1 MNKTIDINLAGV
13 FFHIDE
19 NAYLHLKNY
28 LDALR
33 NTFQNTEGKEDILAD
48 VEARI
53 AELLNDRK
61 ANKDQVIEEEDIKA
75 VIEILGQPEDFV
87 LEEEEDAPSSST
99 SKKLFR
105 DSEDSYIGGV
115 ASGLAHY
122 FGIDTGWLRIIW
134 VLLAFFSGGSFVFI
148 YILFWI
154 LIPEAKTTAEKLQMK
169 GEPVTVGN
177 IEKKIKEEVNNIADK
192 VKSVDYEKAGASLK
206 KKSKS
211 FFDNLAS
218 VALSL
223 IKIAGKLLGIALII
237 FASVALFGVSLG
249 FIVSNAISWVS
260 EIPFDFI
267 DVALLQNI
275 PLWIL
280 LVILFCLLGIPL
292 VFVLIVGIKLVAPA
306 SNPFGFW
313 GRLVLFGIWLLS
325 LIIMIVVGTI
335 EAKSYMFSYQATENF
350 NHSIATSDTLQ
361 LTTNPIPDFKARFT
375 NSSDFDLVV
384 DENGIKQILL
394 ENVRLNIE
402 ATDRDSLYVSILK
415 EANGASFVREK
426 KNAQEIN
433 YATIFEE
440 NKITLNTYLTSPQA
454 SKFKD
459 QQVKITLY
467 IPKDQLFFI
476 DDSLLP
482 ILNRNISNDQNY
494 IRRGLAGHLWKMS
507 DTQLLCMDCESN

>member
-19 NAYLHLKNY
+19 TAYTHLKNY
-28 LDALR
+28 LEALR
-33 NTFQNTEGKEDILAD
+33 ATFQNTEGKEDILAD

-61 ANKDQVIEEEDIKA
+61 ANKDQVIEEEDIQA
-75 VIEILGQPEDFV
+75 VVKILGQPEDFV
-87 LEEEEDAPSSST
+87 LEEEGAST
-99 SKKLFR
+99 SSAAKKLFR
-105 DSEDSYIGGV
+105 DSEDSYVGGV

-122 FGIDTGWLRIIW
+122 FGLDTGWLRIIW
-134 VLLAFFSGGSFVFI
+134 VLLAFFSGGSFVLI

-177 IEKKIKEEVNNIADK
+177 IEKKIKEEVHSLADK
-192 VKSVDYEKAGASLK
+192 VKNVDYEKAGATLK

-223 IKIAGKLLGIALII
+223 IKITGKLIGIGLIMI
-237 FASVALFGVSLG
+237 ASLALFGISVG
-249 FIVSNAISWVS
+249 FIVTNVVSWIS
-260 EIPFDFI
+260 EFPFDFI

-280 LVILFCLLGIPL
+280 LILLFCLVGIPM
-292 VFVLIVGIKLVAPA
+292 VFLLIVGIKLVAPT

-313 GRLVLFGIWLLS
+313 GRMVLFGIWLLS
-325 LIIMIVVGTI
+325 FISMVVLGTV
-335 EAKSYMFSYQATENF
+335 EAKSHMFSYQATENY
-350 NHSIATSDTLQ
+350 NRAIAVNDTLFI
-361 LTTNPIPDFKARFT
+361 TSNPVPDFKARFT
-375 NSSDFDLVV
+375 NSSDFDIVV
-384 DENGIKQILL
+384 DENGDKQILL

-402 ATDRDSLYVSILK
+402 GTDRDSLYISVQK
-415 EANGASFVREK
+415 EANGASFARAK
-426 KNAQEIN
+426 RNAQEIAYTYN
-433 YATIFEE
+433 VDAH
-440 NKITLNTYLTSPQA
+440 KVLVNTYLTSPQ
-454 SKFKD
+454 STKFKD
-459 QQVKITLY
+459 QEVAISLY
-467 IPKDQLFFI
+467 IPKGQLFRI

-482 ILNRNISNDQNY
+482 ILSSNIANDQNY
-494 IRRGLAGHLWKMS
+494 IRRGLTGHIWKMS
-507 DTQLLCMDCESN
+507 DTQLLCMDCESK

>member
-19 NAYLHLKNY
+19 TAYTHLKNY
-28 LDALR
+28 LEALR
-33 NTFQNTEGKEDILAD
+33 ATFQNTEGKEDILAD

-61 ANKDQVIEEEDIKA
+61 ANKDQVIEEEDIQA
-75 VIEILGQPEDFV
+75 VVKILGQPEDFV
-87 LEEEEDAPSSST
+87 LEEEGAST
-99 SKKLFR
+99 STAAKKLFR
-105 DSEDSYIGGV
+105 DSEDSYVGGV

-122 FGIDTGWLRIIW
+122 FGLDTGWLRVIW
-134 VLLAFFSGGSFVFI
+134 VLLAFFSGGSFVLI

-177 IEKKIKEEVNNIADK
+177 IEKKIKEEVHNLADK
-192 VKSVDYEKAGASLK
+192 VKNVDYEKAGATLK

-223 IKIAGKLLGIALII
+223 IKITGKLIGIGLIMI
-237 FASVALFGVSLG
+237 ASLALFGISIG
-249 FIVSNAISWVS
+249 FIVTNVVSWIS
-260 EIPFDFI
+260 EFPFDFI

-280 LVILFCLLGIPL
+280 LVLLFCLLGIPL

-335 EAKSYMFSYQATENF
+335 EAKSHMFSYQATENF
-350 NHSIATSDTLQ
+350 NHSIATSDTLK

-384 DENGIKQILL
+384 DENGTKQILL

-415 EANGASFVREK
+415 EANGASFVRAK

-433 YATIFEE
+433 YVTIFEE

-467 IPKDQLFFI
+467 IPKGQLFFI

-482 ILNRNISNDQNY
+482 ILNRNISNDRNY